1 MQPQNH
7 QLSTD
12 DDWGFYAFKMYLY
25 IHKHRQKKKVLTQKT
40 SQIKGN
46 LNNLASLISQNAMK
60 QVGVCSEIVL
70 VPYVSDYQNQFT
82 I

>member
-12 DDWGFYAFKMYLY
+12 DDWGFYAFKTYLY

-46 LNNLASLISQNAMK
+46 LNNLASLIS
-60 QVGVCSEIVL
+60 
-70 VPYVSDYQNQFT
+70 
-82 I
+82 